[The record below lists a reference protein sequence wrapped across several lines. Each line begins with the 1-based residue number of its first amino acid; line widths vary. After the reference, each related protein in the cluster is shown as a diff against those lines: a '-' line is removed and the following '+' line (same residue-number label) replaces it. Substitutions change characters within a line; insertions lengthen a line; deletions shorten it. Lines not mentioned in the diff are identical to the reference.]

1 MVLAVI
7 NPVAFTLGPIQ
18 IYWYGIILGTSA
30 LLGLWIAIREGKRHQ
45 VASEIFLDLVVWV
58 LPAAIVGARLY
69 YVGFQ
74 WDYYVHHMGDIFAV
88 WNGGL
93 AIHGGLIGAFL
104 AGALFVRKYR
114 LSFLKLA
121 DIIAPSILLGQALGR
136 WGNFINQEAHGGIV
150 SRALLESLHLPDWI
164 IGQMEI
170 QGVYYQPTF
179 LYESMWDGIGF
190 FLLLLLRKINLRRG
204 EIFFTYMIWYSLGR
218 FFIEGLRTDSLSFV
232 GPKWLSAM
240 LNALWLPLG
249 EWLQPGSLE
258 HGNIRV
264 AQLVSLLGVLIG
276 LAMILWRRLSRRAWA
291 PYRSAIETNEA

>member
-1 MVLAVI
+1 
-7 NPVAFTLGPIQ
+7 
-18 IYWYGIILGTSA
+18 
-30 LLGLWIAIREGKRHQ
+30 
-45 VASEIFLDLVVWV
+45 
-58 LPAAIVGARLY
+58 
-69 YVGFQ
+69 
-74 WDYYVHHMGDIFAV
+74 
-88 WNGGL
+88 
-93 AIHGGLIGAFL
+93 
-104 AGALFVRKYR
+104 
-114 LSFLKLA
+114 
-121 DIIAPSILLGQALGR
+121 
-136 WGNFINQEAHGGIV
+136 
-150 SRALLESLHLPDWI
+150 DWI

-291 PYRSAIETNEA
+291 PHRSAIETNEA